1 MWRNSR
7 KFMRSRLNESD
18 INRIVK
24 KIINED
30 VDREKMMEIVDDV
43 VNRLKEHGMK
53 YYLELNKLNF
63 QYPTEKYKRVPRI
76 DRDSFELP
84 PNVKVTKSIFAGRD

>member
-1 MWRNSR
+1 M
-7 KFMRSRLNESD
+7 KTRLNESD

-30 VDREKMMEIVDDV
+30 VDRERMMEMVDDV

-53 YYLELNKLNF
+53 YYYELNKLNS
-63 QYPTEKYKRVPRI
+63 QYPTEKYKRMAPPKRGEIEQRPGLRI
-76 DRDSFELP
+76 SRSVFPDE
-84 PNVKVTKSIFAGRD
+84 I